1 MVFTLHKLHEVLLF
15 VRVDIFQHDDAAMA
29 QLKHTQRWS
38 IRPPNLAL
46 PVIDIS
52 YILIS
57 FNGITFNGIT
67 WWIPPSS
74 PHSLGMRRLKP
85 VLNWANVSLR
95 TYLEVFGETS
105 WFLIGPTFLREPS
118 WKYSLKQ
125 LSSGSKKLRSA
136 CSGNIRPIGR
146 SLPLILAESR
156 ALLWMKKKQK

>member
-57 FNGITFNGIT
+57 FNGTKYNMMNTPLLPPFT
-67 WWIPPSS
+67 WD
-74 PHSLGMRRLKP
+74 
-85 VLNWANVSLR
+85 
-95 TYLEVFGETS
+95 ETA
-105 WFLIGPTFLREPS
+105 
-118 WKYSLKQ
+118 KA
-125 LSSGSKKLRSA
+125 RS
-136 CSGNIRPIGR
+136 
-146 SLPLILAESR
+146 
-156 ALLWMKKKQK
+156 